1 MSEIDFATVS
11 PQKLTIAQLK
21 QGITQFGGQVTNMR
35 LKADYVT
42 EFVRAREAY
51 EQAREKS

>member
-1 MSEIDFATVS
+1 MSDIDFATVS

-21 QGITQFGGQVTNMR
+21 RGITQFGGQMGNMR
-35 LKADYVT
+35 LKAEYIT

-51 EQAREKS
+51 EQGHEKS